1 MIETREKK
9 RGHKNG
15 EENYIKIQ
23 SFQQEC
29 NYNNQT
35 INKKKTRINFLLKKF
50 FSDWAI
56 CNLKKKN

>member
-29 NYNNQT
+29 NYNN
-35 INKKKTRINFLLKKF
+35 
-50 FSDWAI
+50 
-56 CNLKKKN
+56 